1 MFWNNKKS
9 GKYNSG
15 WWLVLTRV
23 KSDIIRGVYTPLFFM
38 DPQLQEMQQ
47 LLQIYIRR
55 LNEETSKSIAFEAR
69 IVQLI
74 NQINS
79 MQPEGKDAGNFAAPK
94 KNVGRGKTA
103 K

>member
-1 MFWNNKKS
+1 M
-9 GKYNSG
+9 
-15 WWLVLTRV
+15 
-23 KSDIIRGVYTPLFFM
+23 
-38 DPQLQEMQQ
+38 
-47 LLQIYIRR
+47 RR

-79 MQPEGKDAGNFAAPK
+79 MQPEGKDAGNFTAPK

>member
-1 MFWNNKKS
+1 
-9 GKYNSG
+9 
-15 WWLVLTRV
+15 
-23 KSDIIRGVYTPLFFM
+23 M
-38 DPQLQEMQQ
+38 DQVQELQQ

-79 MQPEGKDAGNFAAPK
+79 MQPQGKDAGDFTTPPK